1 MGAKSPSQQNV
12 DVRHEGGSDSLSAKY
27 FYLFFNEYFYL
38 FFRNILNF
46 LFWCGKYISHVPVES
61 DMFSWRIPEL
71 AWQKGIEIQLHPLRA
86 EAKANIESAMEKLVV
101 IVLAWL
107 KGIRIQGHPLMAGA
121 YQK

>member
-12 DVRHEGGSDSLSAKY
+12 DVRHEGGSDSLSAK
-27 FYLFFNEYFYL
+27 YFYL

-86 EAKANIESAMEKLVV
+86 EAKANIESGKT
-101 IVLAWL
+101 
-107 KGIRIQGHPLMAGA
+107 GDGA
-121 YQK
+121 LLFYFF